1 MSSLRAKGG
10 GAKAPL
16 LRIELLATRK
26 PVYYVWGLGG
36 LVRYRRICI
45 CSKKILLEGSL
56 WVYIFI
62 YVSSRDYLER
72 GVKTGICYPYTR
84 VITCIRVTKIPL
96 WPNLVVE
103 YKVFLSW
110 SPPILSD
117 DSLSGLETSFWEWLA
132 LACQL
137 RCKNEKILCIHPLKH
152 FLCHFL
158 LVWAYRAAYS
168 YTWMTFR
175 SPDLLK

>member
-1 MSSLRAKGG
+1 MAAYFQYVPCAVFTQDRRGRGQYAKQWICASQAMISMRVAGRLDDPPIFSRFQFCGISKIGVFCVVFTGEGG

-96 WPNLVVE
+96 
-103 YKVFLSW
+103 
-110 SPPILSD
+110 
-117 DSLSGLETSFWEWLA
+117 
-132 LACQL
+132 
-137 RCKNEKILCIHPLKH
+137 
-152 FLCHFL
+152 
-158 LVWAYRAAYS
+158 
-168 YTWMTFR
+168 
-175 SPDLLK
+175 

>member
-1 MSSLRAKGG
+1 MHHSVHLLTFTPWNMTSRNWIFWPIFWKFRKKYSQEIASSSV
-10 GAKAPL
+10 
-16 LRIELLATRK
+16 ATCSRNLYW
-26 PVYYVWGLGG
+26 PFRVHILQP
-36 LVRYRRICI
+36 LVRYKRICI
-45 CSKKILLEGSL
+45 WSKKKLSEGSL
-56 WVYIFI
+56 GVYIFI

-84 VITCIRVTKIPL
+84 VITCIGVTKIPI

-103 YKVFLSW
+103 YEVFLSW

-137 RCKNEKILCIHPLKH
+137 RCKNE
-152 FLCHFL
+152 
-158 LVWAYRAAYS
+158 
-168 YTWMTFR
+168 
-175 SPDLLK
+175 